1 MSLSIGKFL
10 IKLFD
15 EIKSYRVLFKVKTI
29 MKAENAYQ
37 DAYEEE
43 LQLEDGVFIAWN

>member
-1 MSLSIGKFL
+1 M
-10 IKLFD
+10 
-15 EIKSYRVLFKVKTI
+15 FKVKAI
-29 MKAENAYQ
+29 LKAENAYQ